1 MSAPKKI
8 GTCARVRGRA
18 NHHRTSANHRTCA
31 DHLTAISRRKV
42 GARSCARSGRRRYG
56 EEDQRV
62 AALEAA
68 ERAERDAIAAILT
81 GAAFM
86 PSVVAE
92 DDGDIPMFPIDAP
105 PMYAHPSGGESP
117 PHQVRRVSYLID

>member
-1 MSAPKKI
+1 MCGPSHRDLAQE
-8 GTCARVRGRA
+8 GWRAFLCAVREEEIR
-18 NHHRTSANHRTCA
+18 
-31 DHLTAISRRKV
+31 
-42 GARSCARSGRRRYG
+42 

-68 ERAERDAIAAILT
+68 ERAERDAVAAILT

-92 DDGDIPMFPIDAP
+92 DDDDIPMYPIDAP
-105 PMYAHPSGGESP
+105 PMYAYPSGGESP
-117 PHQVRRVSYLID
+117 PHQVRRISYLID

>member
-1 MSAPKKI
+1 MCGPSHRDLAQE
-8 GTCARVRGRA
+8 GWRAFLCAVREEEIR
-18 NHHRTSANHRTCA
+18 
-31 DHLTAISRRKV
+31 
-42 GARSCARSGRRRYG
+42 